1 MQPSPRPP
9 FRGSIHSS
17 PYTPVPPPQS
27 TSRRSP
33 NSATPTITLPN
44 ATPPNVDDP
53 LHHPYGAQQN
63 PSGAPTLEELDRAR
77 SRAAAEG
84 RFADAQAALEAIRQA
99 TESKGLEL
107 EEAVG
112 AYRDTKYDTILETQ
126 RVQLLEFTVSWERVM
141 KEYEQKSMAAIG
153 ALRDTHASFLH
164 DQEALLRSELNA
176 RPIHYSRRVLNMR
189 DALQRL
195 STSLH
200 YKEAEEVQKM
210 LLPMEREELRR
221 FDEKLSVEFAAMSKR
236 WRERCR
242 KEMSTLKQKIDN
254 GRGQLLEQRRRD
266 YDAMILKHFNMAKE
280 QEQKTKTKL
289 ARAKESLR
297 RQMRSFHSDPRRTRV
312 HFDDFT
318 NLVGEVS

>member
-53 LHHPYGAQQN
+53 LHHPYGAQQ
-63 PSGAPTLEELDRAR
+63 GAPTLEELDRAR

-242 KEMSTLKQKIDN
+242 KEMSTLKQKN
-254 GRGQLLEQRRRD
+254 RQRQGP
-266 YDAMILKHFNMAKE
+266 AAGAT
-280 QEQKTKTKL
+280 QKGLRCDDFETL
-289 ARAKESLR
+289 QYGEGARAKNENKTCEGKGIVTKANEIVSLGSEEDKG
-297 RQMRSFHSDPRRTRV
+297 SF
-312 HFDDFT
+312 
-318 NLVGEVS
+318 